1 MIGER
6 AVANNPKASNSTDAL
21 VAQAILRGTRV
32 TPQKARRVVNL
43 IRGERAD
50 VALTTL
56 KFAPQEVG
64 GDLYTLLN
72 SAINNAKQKSP
83 SLRDASEL
91 WIVEALVDEAPT
103 LKRMRPRAQ
112 GRGFQILKRSST
124 LTLVVSTDRNYRSYG
139 LKKVVNAKAN
149 PNKTYISKPAEP
161 VVKKKVAKAPT
172 AVIEETVVVPETEV
186 IQETEVIAENLV
198 SEEVLVIEETEA
210 VEETD
215 ETAPKGKAE

>member
-1 MIGER
+1 M
-6 AVANNPKASNSTDAL
+6 ANTPKATNPTDAL
-21 VAQAILRGTRV
+21 VAQAVLRGTRV

-64 GDLYTLLN
+64 EDLYTLLN
-72 SAINNAKQKSP
+72 SAINNAKQKSTAI
-83 SLRDASEL
+83 RDASEL

-103 LKRMRPRAQ
+103 LKRFRPRAQ

-124 LTLVVSTDRNYRSYG
+124 LTLVVSTDRSYRPHG

-149 PNKTYISKPAEP
+149 PNKTQIAKPATP
-161 VVKKKVAKAPT
+161 VAKPKAKAAAASEGT
-172 AVIEETVVVPETEV
+172 AE
-186 IQETEVIAENLV
+186 
-198 SEEVLVIEETEA
+198 
-210 VEETD
+210 
-215 ETAPKGKAE
+215 